1 MPMKRSSGSLCI
13 TLLSAA
19 LWLGILAVPGM
30 GQDPF
35 QAQPEPDS
43 TTATG
48 NLTAKSKA
56 PSSKTKEPEHV
67 YKTNE
72 EWQKLLGYDQFM
84 VTRMKATEPA
94 FSGKYSHGHFKGTFL
109 CVCCG
114 AKLFDARTKFESGT
128 GWPSFWKPVST
139 AAIETARDT
148 SDPAEVRVE
157 VSCRRCDAHLG
168 HVFDDGPAPTG
179 LRFCINSAAIRL
191 DSDKAIRAS
200 TRSTTKKAPR
210 TQSMKSTRKGAPSA
224 KGSAVQ
230 ETPKS

>member
-1 MPMKRSSGSLCI
+1 MPMKRSPGGLCDA
-13 TLLSAA
+13 LLSAVV
-19 LWLGILAVPGM
+19 WFGVLAVPGRA
-30 GQDPF
+30 QDPYH
-35 QAQPEPDS
+35 ALPEPES
-43 TTATG
+43 ATDNQTG
-48 NLTAKSKA
+48 KSKVATAKTS
-56 PSSKTKEPEHV
+56 EPDHV
-67 YKTNE
+67 YKTNA
-72 EWQKLLGYDQFM
+72 EWQKLLSYDQFM
-84 VTRMKATEPA
+84 VTRMRATEPA

-157 VSCRRCDAHLG
+157 VSCRRCGAHLG

-179 LRFCINSAAIRL
+179 LRFCINSVAIRL
-191 DSDKAIRAS
+191 DSDRASRTS

-210 TQSMKSTRKGAPSA
+210 SQSMKSTRKAAP
-224 KGSAVQ
+224 
-230 ETPKS
+230 TPKNSDAKHTPES

>member
-1 MPMKRSSGSLCI
+1 MFWPCPAGARI
-13 TLLSAA
+13 RFRLSPN
-19 LWLGILAVPGM
+19 LSRHTK
-30 GQDPF
+30 D
-35 QAQPEPDS
+35 QA
-43 TTATG
+43 
-48 NLTAKSKA
+48 AKSKDA
-56 PSSKTKEPEHV
+56 TTKTKEPDHV

-72 EWQKLLGYDQFM
+72 EWQKLLSYDQFM

-114 AKLFDARTKFESGT
+114 ARLFDARTKFESGT

-157 VSCRRCDAHLG
+157 VSCRRCGAHLG

-179 LRFCINSAAIRL
+179 LRFCINSVAIRL
-191 DSDKAIRAS
+191 DSEKATRTA

-210 TQSMKSTRKGAPSA
+210 TQPMKSTRKAAPTTKSSA
-224 KGSAVQ
+224 AKQ
-230 ETPKS
+230 TPKS

>member
-1 MPMKRSSGSLCI
+1 MKRSCGGLCL
-13 TLLSAA
+13 TLISAV
-19 LWLGILAVPGM
+19 LWLVVLAAPGR

-43 TTATG
+43 ATG
-48 NLTAKSKA
+48 NQAPQSKDA
-56 PSSKTKEPEHV
+56 TTRSRVPDRV

-72 EWQKLLGYDQFM
+72 EWHKLLTYDQFM

-157 VSCRRCDAHLG
+157 VSCRRCGAHLG
-168 HVFDDGPAPTG
+168 HVFDDGPPPTG
-179 LRFCINSAAIRL
+179 LRFCINSVAIRL
-191 DSDKAIRAS
+191 DSDKTSRTTTRPAMKQTTRA
-200 TRSTTKKAPR
+200 
-210 TQSMKSTRKGAPSA
+210 QSMKSTRKAPQVRR
-224 KGSAVQ
+224 AV
-230 ETPKS
+230 P

>member
-1 MPMKRSSGSLCI
+1 LLCAVLSL
-13 TLLSAA
+13 A
-19 LWLGILAVPGM
+19 LPALPAR

-35 QAQPEPDS
+35 QAQSGPESAAKDQ
-43 TTATG
+43 TAKG
-48 NLTAKSKA
+48 KDATAKSK
-56 PSSKTKEPEHV
+56 EPDHV

-72 EWQKLLGYDQFM
+72 EWQKLLSYDQFM

-114 AKLFDARTKFESGT
+114 ARLFDARTKFESGT

-139 AAIETARDT
+139 TAIETARDT

-191 DSDKAIRAS
+191 ESEKSSRTA

-210 TQSMKSTRKGAPSA
+210 TQPMKSTRKAAPAARSSTA
-224 KGSAVQ
+224 Q
-230 ETPKS
+230 QTPKS

>member
-1 MPMKRSSGSLCI
+1 MNRLSGGLYLALLFSVLSLGVLAMPG
-13 TLLSAA
+13 
-19 LWLGILAVPGM
+19 W

-35 QAQPEPDS
+35 QAQPEPESAPKEQASRSKDA
-43 TTATG
+43 TTR
-48 NLTAKSKA
+48 
-56 PSSKTKEPEHV
+56 TKEPVHV

-72 EWQKLLGYDQFM
+72 EWQKLLSYDQFM

-114 AKLFDARTKFESGT
+114 ARLFDSRTKFESGT
-128 GWPSFWKPVST
+128 GWPSFWKPVTT

-191 DSDKAIRAS
+191 DSERAS
-200 TRSTTKKAPR
+200 QASIRSTAKKAPR
-210 TQSMKSTRKGAPSA
+210 TQPMKSTRKAAPTTKSSA
-224 KGSAVQ
+224 AQ
-230 ETPKS
+230 RAPKS

>member
-1 MPMKRSSGSLCI
+1 MKRSSGRLCLD
-13 TLLSAA
+13 LLSTV
-19 LWLGILAVPGM
+19 LWLGILAMPGR

-35 QAQPEPDS
+35 QAQPEPES
-43 TTATG
+43 ATKDQA
-48 NLTAKSKA
+48 AKSKDA
-56 PSSKTKEPEHV
+56 TTKTKEPDHV

-72 EWQKLLGYDQFM
+72 EWQKLLSYDQFM

-94 FSGKYSHGHFKGTFL
+94 FSGKYSHGHFKGTFV

-114 AKLFDARTKFESGT
+114 ARLFDARTKFESGT

-179 LRFCINSAAIRL
+179 LRFCINSVAIRL
-191 DSDKAIRAS
+191 DSEKSTRTA

-210 TQSMKSTRKGAPSA
+210 TQPMKSTRKAAPRLRRRA
-224 KGSAVQ
+224 AAAEQ
-230 ETPKS
+230 TPKS

>member
-1 MPMKRSSGSLCI
+1 MKRSSGRLCLA
-13 TLLSAA
+13 LLSAM
-19 LWLGILAVPGM
+19 LWLGILAVPGR

-35 QAQPEPDS
+35 QAPPEAEAAS
-43 TTATG
+43 GSQA
-48 NLTAKSKA
+48 AKSKDA
-56 PSSKTKEPEHV
+56 TTKTKEPDHV

-72 EWQKLLGYDQFM
+72 EWQKLLSYDQFM

-94 FSGKYSHGHFKGTFL
+94 FSGKYSHGHFKGMFL
-109 CVCCG
+109 CVCCS

-139 AAIETARDT
+139 SAIETARDT

-157 VSCRRCDAHLG
+157 VACRRCGAHLG

-191 DSDKAIRAS
+191 DSERSTRTS
-200 TRSTTKKAPR
+200 TRSTPKKAPR
-210 TQSMKSTRKGAPSA
+210 TQSMKSTRKAAP
-224 KGSAVQ
+224 
-230 ETPKS
+230 TPKSSAAKQTPKT